1 MKIAVV
7 GAGSYVFGPSVLAQT
22 FLDQGLDGIELALM
36 DVDAEAV
43 EGMAGVGRRMARER
57 GLGAVQVTAHTERWP
72 ALEGADFV
80 ICCASP
86 QMQRR
91 HAMDREIIA
100 RFAPGHGISEFGG
113 VAGISYSLRQIAFIE
128 GLAKDM
134 TRLCPKAWLLTVS
147 NPLPRVVDAAQRC
160 GVTTVG
166 FCSVAQVAYGMLWKL
181 LTGETIGYPFRKARD
196 AFEAVTA
203 GLNHHAFVVSLRDRR
218 TGEDLLP
225 AVRAAVASG
234 ATCGNPRA
242 ERMVRETGYLLTPT
256 DEHTRDFFEPRP
268 DDVPVTE
275 EGTWHGNPEQRAE
288 RMAYL
293 RAVAAGEASWD
304 ALLAKPS
311 WERPLDLIAALR
323 FGRPAMFEALNLTIG
338 HTVLGRSEVPVVEA
352 PAYANGAGLMPQDVA
367 IPDAVMPY
375 IQRTAM
381 VTELIVAAA
390 LERSR
395 DLLFEA
401 ADLDPTIVDKAAG
414 RRALAA
420 CLQAHADLLP
430 AYS

>member
-1 MKIAVV
+1 
-7 GAGSYVFGPSVLAQT
+7 
-22 FLDQGLDGIELALM
+22 
-36 DVDAEAV
+36 
-43 EGMAGVGRRMARER
+43 
-57 GLGAVQVTAHTERWP
+57 
-72 ALEGADFV
+72 
-80 ICCASP
+80 
-86 QMQRR
+86 
-91 HAMDREIIA
+91 
-100 RFAPGHGISEFGG
+100 
-113 VAGISYSLRQIAFIE
+113 
-128 GLAKDM
+128 
-134 TRLCPKAWLLTVS
+134 
-147 NPLPRVVDAAQRC
+147 
-160 GVTTVG
+160 
-166 FCSVAQVAYGMLWKL
+166 
-181 LTGETIGYPFRKARD
+181 
-196 AFEAVTA
+196 
-203 GLNHHAFVVSLRDRR
+203 
-218 TGEDLLP
+218 
-225 AVRAAVASG
+225 
-234 ATCGNPRA
+234 
-242 ERMVRETGYLLTPT
+242 
-256 DEHTRDFFEPRP
+256 
-268 DDVPVTE
+268 
-275 EGTWHGNPEQRAE
+275 
-288 RMAYL
+288 MAYL